1 MLKLGKINREKMCK
15 TIQKS
20 TIYSIEQMFD
30 KKINFKIALG
40 GGVHSFNA
48 PIYNRASNYIRRYNS
63 MSTGVL

>member
-20 TIYSIEQMFD
+20 TIYSIEPMFD
-30 KKINFKIALG
+30 KKILKLLLG
-40 GGVHSFNA
+40 GGVHFLNA
-48 PIYNRASNYIRRYNS
+48 LIYNGASNCIRRYNS

>member
-30 KKINFKIALG
+30 KKQILKFLLG
-40 GGVHSFNA
+40 GGAF
-48 PIYNRASNYIRRYNS
+48 I
-63 MSTGVL
+63 

>member
-30 KKINFKIALG
+30 KKILKLLL
-40 GGVHSFNA
+40 GGVHFLNA
-48 PIYNRASNYIRRYNS
+48 LIYNRDSNYIRRYNS
-63 MSTGVL
+63 LSTGVL